1 MPFFKSPLTR
11 ALSLLLFVLLFGVFG
26 FYWIETNYSL
36 FDALYMTV
44 ITLSTVGYGEVGN
57 LSDQG
62 RTFAILFILIGFLI
76 VAIAI
81 RFIVEYLISGWS
93 INALKQKKY
102 RNDQS
107 FTRTHHSVWLGR

>member
-11 ALSLLLFVLLFGVFG
+11 ALSLLLFVLLG

-57 LSDQG
+57 LS
-62 RTFAILFILIGFLI
+62 
-76 VAIAI
+76 
-81 RFIVEYLISGWS
+81 E
-93 INALKQKKY
+93 
-102 RNDQS
+102 
-107 FTRTHHSVWLGR
+107 